1 MDAAC
6 VKEEYEEEI
15 KCSAQKIL
23 QGWNLRPVPEG
34 LQLQDCA
41 GSHHGTLGKRGKK
54 EEKKKQNVLARKG

>member
-6 VKEEYEEEI
+6 VKEEDEEEI
-15 KCSAQKIL
+15 KSSAQNQ

-41 GSHHGTLGKRGKK
+41 GSHHGPLGKRGKK